1 MFGCLALGSSFWLAQ
16 SATLFALIG
25 ACVIRETNGLAIAL
39 TFRPLAYI
47 GRVSYGVYMLNT
59 LVVDSFHSVLGQIG
73 IEHPAVTFPLFLG
86 ISVIVASVSY
96 RYFESP
102 FLTLKTRFS
111 RQVSTKHKIL
121 PNLPP
126 KAALSLS
133 R

>member
-1 MFGCLALGSSFWLAQ
+1 MFGCLAVGSSFWLAQ
-16 SATLFALIG
+16 CATLFALIG
-25 ACVIRETNGLAIAL
+25 ACVIRETNGLAMAL
-39 TFRPLAYI
+39 AFRPLAYI

-59 LVVDSFHSVLGQIG
+59 LVVDALHSVLSRIG
-73 IEHPAVTFPLFLG
+73 IGHPAVTFPLFLG
-86 ISVIVASVSY
+86 ISVMVASVSY

-111 RQVSTKHKIL
+111 RQVATKRNIV
-121 PNLPP
+121 PSLPP

>member
-1 MFGCLALGSSFWLAQ
+1 
-16 SATLFALIG
+16 
-25 ACVIRETNGLAIAL
+25 
-39 TFRPLAYI
+39 
-47 GRVSYGVYMLNT
+47 MLNT
-59 LVVDSFHSVLGQIG
+59 LVVDALHSVLSRIG

-111 RQVSTKHKIL
+111 PQVATKRNIL
-121 PNLPP
+121 PSLPP
-126 KAALSLS
+126 KAALGLS